1 MNQTSVVKNSCGHGS
16 PCAHMEKKLVLF
28 LDFDG
33 VLHPDATYLVR
44 GRPILRAD
52 GHLFMWADR
61 LVALLADYPDVD
73 IVLSTSWVR
82 DLGFTRARAYL
93 PVELQRRVVGATWHS
108 AMGRNADGFKKNST
122 WWDDVSRYEQIRRW
136 ADRADVPHW
145 IAVDDQ
151 PSGWKVSEI
160 SRLIQ
165 TDSAAGLSDS
175 TKIAALSRC
184 LQGSSKAQ

>member
-1 MNQTSVVKNSCGHGS
+1 
-16 PCAHMEKKLVLF
+16 MEKKLVLF

-61 LVALLADYPDVD
+61 LITLLAHSPNVD

-82 DLGFTRARAYL
+82 DLGFSRARAYL
-93 PVELQRRVVGATWHS
+93 PVELQHRVVGATWHS
-108 AMGRNADGFKKNST
+108 AMGRNADGFKKSVA
-122 WWDDVSRYEQIRRW
+122 WWDNVSRYEQIRRW
-136 ADRADVPHW
+136 VDRADVQNW

-151 PSGWKVSEI
+151 PSGWAVSDL
-160 SRLIQ
+160 SNLIQ
-165 TDSAAGLSDS
+165 TDSDVGLSGHTS
-175 TKIAALSRC
+175 FFNLSMALQNLASR
-184 LQGSSKAQ
+184 Q

>member
-1 MNQTSVVKNSCGHGS
+1 
-16 PCAHMEKKLVLF
+16 MEKKLVLF

-61 LVALLADYPDVD
+61 LIALLADYPDVE

-82 DLGFTRARAYL
+82 DLGFSRARAYL

-108 AMGRNADGFKKNST
+108 AMGRNADGFKKSST

-136 ADRADVPHW
+136 ADRAKVHNW

-151 PSGWKVSEI
+151 PSGWRNLELSKLV
-160 SRLIQ
+160 Q
-165 TDSAAGLSDS
+165 TDGATGLSESKTVGDL
-175 TKIAALSRC
+175 KKL
-184 LQGSSKAQ
+184 LQGSTL